1 MPKIT
6 LPTLVNGRRAE
17 TIAVSDRG
25 LAYGDGLFETM
36 VVAKGKIALLD
47 FHLQRLERG
56 FNTLG
61 FVGVQRVDIE
71 RDIATVLSLL
81 AGVSCVVKLTI
92 TRGSG
97 GRGYRPPVDAVFS
110 RIIRCSPMPDYSV
123 EGDGVC
129 VFLCRTKLPEA
140 FELAGLKHL
149 NRLPQVQARNEWQPG
164 VFFEG
169 LMQDGRGIVV
179 EATQA
184 NLFWL
189 DKNIL
194 YTNDLTRCGVAGVA
208 RQCILTELAPLLDLE
223 VRFADISYV
232 DLLSVEAAFMSNS
245 VAGIVPINSMKNV
258 SDDALMTFS
267 NSAARHTV
275 SRLQSL
281 FRRRLQQD

>member
-1 MPKIT
+1 MAKIT
-6 LPTLVNGRRAE
+6 LPTLVNGRSAE

-36 VVAKGKIALLD
+36 VVAKGKIALLSL
-47 FHLQRLERG
+47 HLQRLERG
-56 FNTLG
+56 FKALG
-61 FVGVQRVDIE
+61 FVGMQRVDIE
-71 RDIATVLSLL
+71 RDIATALSLL
-81 AGVSCVVKLTI
+81 AGGSCVLKLTI
-92 TRGSG
+92 TRGCG
-97 GRGYRPPVDAVFS
+97 GRGYRPPADAVFS
-110 RIIRCSPMPDYSV
+110 RIINCSPMPDFSV

-149 NRLPQVQARNEWQPG
+149 NRLPQVQARSEWQPG

-169 LMQDGRGIVV
+169 LMQDSRGIVV

-189 DKNIL
+189 DNNIL

-208 RQCILTELAPLLDLE
+208 RQCILTELAPLLGLE

-232 DLLSVEAAFMSNS
+232 DLLSAEAAFLSNS

-258 SDDALMTFS
+258 SDDALVTFS
-267 NSAARHTV
+267 NVAARHTV
-275 SRLQSL
+275 TRLQSL
-281 FRRRLQQD
+281 FTRRLQQD